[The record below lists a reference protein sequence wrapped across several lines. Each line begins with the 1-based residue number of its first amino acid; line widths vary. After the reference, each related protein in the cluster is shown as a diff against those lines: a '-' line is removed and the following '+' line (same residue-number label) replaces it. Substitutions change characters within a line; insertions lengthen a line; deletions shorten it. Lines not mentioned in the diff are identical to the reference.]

1 MSGENTM
8 KQFKEFLVEQNDPKI
23 AYAEKWLEG
32 NPSAVSEFGKM
43 YGKETNFLFTISS
56 GTVKVRTVADDHIK
70 PIVNGTEKDWFKQTG
85 IGLLLDDPSWWNK
98 EKLRSEVQHYLR
110 ITAGVLLANTE
121 KKYKV
126 DITDGSSGKGF
137 SGAEGEAFWEW
148 IGLKGIGY
156 TGKIE
161 DIIDVAYKYTG
172 VNKEKIATLRPTLI
186 EPATGIVKYMNA
198 LVDESSKFTADQRFV
213 YSNYLWGTELKS
225 YYDWMI
231 AAGKTLE
238 GQKANTADAILV
250 DSDLYKDKFW
260 NSSTEDVAYTFLP
273 VDETEYIINV
283 LKNGKS
289 IGKMIQVS
297 MKKGLDEAQGGGTV
311 DSLKLLTYTDP
322 EDGETYKVYPAKLT
336 ATIANKLDEG
346 FVSFIKGIWTKVKKL
361 VSKLWSKASG
371 IAERISKTF
380 MNSAVVSKISKS
392 IIKDLS
398 KGILR
403 EDYIIES
410 EELTTIYNKLLENQ
424 DKTSKNINDLQNKLL
439 RKIEA
444 SGKDSLSL
452 NTSGMSEINLKGVP
466 KELQHRALSMC
477 VLNLVA
483 LSIINNMITSWVPN
497 DGDMR
502 KLYNEMLN
510 MVLNTKVGNTVLPVV
525 ELYGDTKW
533 HVYDRSSVGVTLNNI
548 EEWASGQET
557 SFEQSKPMVINY
569 GTSLLGDGKGIWNVA
584 HFYYIKDV
592 VMNEENTY
600 FVPYYFKMTLR
611 SSGMQP
617 KMNSSL
623 KSFII
628 KRNKDGS
635 IASKSGR
642 IQFKDV

>member
-1 MSGENTM
+1 MQ
-8 KQFKEFLVEQNDPKI
+8 QFKDFLVEQNDPKI
-23 AYAEKWLEG
+23 AYAEKWLRE
-32 NPSAVSEFGKM
+32 NPSAISEFGKM
-43 YGKETNFLFTISS
+43 YGKETNFLFTIAS
-56 GTVKVRTVADDHIK
+56 GTVKVRSVADDHIK
-70 PIVNGTEKDWFKQTG
+70 PIVNGIAKDWFRQTG
-85 IGLLLDDPSWWNK
+85 IGLLLDDPSWWKK

-110 ITAGVLLANTE
+110 ITAGVLLANSE
-121 KKYKV
+121 KEYNV
-126 DITDGSSGKGF
+126 DITSGSSGKGF

-148 IGLKGIGY
+148 IGLEGIGY
-156 TGKIE
+156 TGEIE
-161 DIIDVAYKYTG
+161 DLIDIAYKDTG

-186 EPATGIVKYMNA
+186 EPAQGIVKYINE
-198 LVDESSKFTADQRFV
+198 LVDESSSRGFS

-250 DSDLYKDKFW
+250 DSNLYKDKFW
-260 NSSTEDVAYTFLP
+260 NSSIEDVPYTFLP
-273 VDETEYIINV
+273 EDGTEYVINV
-283 LKNGKS
+283 LKNGES

-322 EDGETYKVYPAKLT
+322 EDGETYKVYPSKLT
-336 ATIANKLDEG
+336 ATIANKLNEG
-346 FVSFIKGIWTKVKKL
+346 FISFIKGIWTKVKKL
-361 VSKLWSKASG
+361 VSKLWSKASS

-380 MNSAVVSKISKS
+380 MNSGVVSRIATS

-410 EELTTIYNKLLENQ
+410 EELTTIYDKLLENP
-424 DKTSKNINDLQNKLL
+424 DKTSENINDLQDKFLE
-439 RKIEA
+439 KIES
-444 SGKDSLSL
+444 SGGDSLSL

-483 LSIINNMITSWVPN
+483 LSVVSNMIRSWVPK
-497 DGDMR
+497 DGDKR

-510 MVLNTKVGNTVLPVV
+510 MVLNTKVGNTILPVV
-525 ELYGDTKW
+525 ELYGDTEW
-533 HVYDRSSVGVTLNNI
+533 HVYDRSSVGVTLDNI

-569 GTSLLGDGKGIWNVA
+569 GTSLLGEGKGIWNVV

-628 KRNKDGS
+628 KRRKDGS
-635 IASKSGR
+635 IVSKSGR
-642 IQFKDV
+642 IQFEDV